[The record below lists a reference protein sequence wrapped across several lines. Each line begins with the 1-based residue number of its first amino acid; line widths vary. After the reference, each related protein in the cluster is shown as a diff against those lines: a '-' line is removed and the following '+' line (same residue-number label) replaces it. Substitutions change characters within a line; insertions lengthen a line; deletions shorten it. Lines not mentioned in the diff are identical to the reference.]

1 MSRDDDPDVAMD
13 PRVLESSSD
22 EILRTLES
30 VSAGAEAK
38 ALGDMDRIRRAFR
51 SSEAE
56 FRAAQK
62 DAQRPGPDPSPEPS
76 FPGYR
81 VIENLG
87 SGGFGAV
94 YRARDERLGR
104 DIALKVLHPFMGGQR
119 DAALRFLQEARAL
132 AKVRHPNV
140 LAIHAVL
147 EKDGAI
153 ALAMELIEGRGLDK
167 LVASDGPLSAAEAAR
182 MGAEVCRALAAVHA
196 AGIVHRDVK
205 PANVLREKGG
215 RIVLADFGLGVFMDP
230 EEGSAGPD
238 VAGSPLFMAPEQA
251 SGDPVDRRTDLYAA
265 GVLLYF
271 LSTGRYPVPLGSLG
285 EVLGR
290 VRSGNLIPIRDARPD
305 LPEAFARV
313 VTRALSREASSR
325 FQSAGEMER
334 ALLECSGHP
343 APAPAPAP
351 ASEVRIPATRE
362 RPSPRRAIL
371 ASLAVAAAAAL
382 SLFLVFGD
390 FTGKPSDFRIERTAL
405 YSGERRLS
413 ENDAVRVGDLLS
425 LRFRSDEPV
434 HVYVLNEDEKG
445 ERHLLFPRPDGDLKN
460 PLLPAREHRLP
471 GPMAGEEKDWEVSS
485 AGGRESIF
493 IVASLEPLPELE
505 RLVAGPAAKTY
516 PEVTPEALAEVRR
529 GIGKVAPAETS
540 KKGETVAALGT
551 LIEELRDI
559 QDTGES
565 ARGIWIRKVTL
576 RNP

>member
-22 EILRTLES
+22 EILRTLQS

-56 FRAAQK
+56 FRASQK
-62 DAQRPGPDPSPEPS
+62 EALRTEQDLAPEPS
-76 FPGYR
+76 FTGYR
-81 VIENLG
+81 VTEKLG

-104 DIALKVLHPFMGGQR
+104 DIALKVLHPFMGRQR

-167 LVASDGPLSAAEAAR
+167 LVASDGPLSAGEAAR

-215 RIVLADFGLGVFMDP
+215 RIVLADFGLGVFMAP
-230 EEGSAGPD
+230 GEGSAGAD

-251 SGDPVDRRTDLYAA
+251 SGDPVDPRTDLYAA

-271 LSTGRYPVPLGSLG
+271 LSTGRYPVPMGSLG
-285 EVLGR
+285 EVLER

-313 VTRALSREASSR
+313 VTRALSRDASSR

-343 APAPAPAP
+343 APAPA
-351 ASEVRIPATRE
+351 SEVRIQAPRE
-362 RPSPRRAIL
+362 RRFPFWPIL
-371 ASLAVAAAAAL
+371 AALAVPAAAAL
-382 SLFLVFGD
+382 ALFLLLFVAD
-390 FTGKPSDFRIERTAL
+390 FTGKPGDFRIERAAL

-413 ENDAVRVGDLLS
+413 ENDPVRVGDPLS
-425 LRFRSDEPV
+425 LRFRSDESV

-445 ERHLLFPRPDGDLKN
+445 ERNLLFPRPDGDLKN
-460 PLLPAREHRLP
+460 PLPPGQDHRLP
-471 GPMAGEEKDWEVSS
+471 GPISGEEQDWKVSS

-505 RLVAGPAAKTY
+505 RLVAGPAAEAY

-529 GIGKVAPAETS
+529 GIGKVAPAETA
-540 KKGETVAALGT
+540 KKGDTAAALGT